1 MRVTRIPHTLR
12 KDELCFDRNGR
23 TQSSTEDD
31 WVKRRQDNQVV
42 WVYRHG
48 KKAVYWTKKLG

>member
-1 MRVTRIPHTLR
+1 LR

-31 WVKRRQDNQVV
+31 WVKRRGDSQVV